1 MKVSEAMTSQ
11 VSTAA
16 PTDTVRKVAQ
26 VMAHVETGVVPS
38 SRAARWWAWS
48 PTATSSCAWSPRAAA
63 STAPISEA
71 MSEGEV
77 LSVKEDDVLADA
89 TAKMASNQ
97 VRRLVV
103 LNEAGNLTGILSLGD
118 VAKDYG
124 AKQVGRT
131 LEEISAEG
139 GEAAL
144 NSLHALAP
152 TWRLRRLSA
161 PIGGGGRA
169 R

>member
-1 MKVSEAMTSQ
+1 MKVSDAMTSQ

-26 VMAHVETGVVPS
+26 VMAHVETGAVPIVENGKVVGLVTDRDIVLRVVAEGRS
-38 SRAARWWAWS
+38 FDS
-48 PTATSSCAWSPRAAA
+48 
-63 STAPISEA
+63 PISEA

-77 LSVKEDDVLADA
+77 QSVREDDVLADA
-89 TAKMASNQ
+89 TAKMASHQ
-97 VRRLVV
+97 IRRLVV

-124 AKQVGRT
+124 AKQVGKT

-139 GEAAL
+139 GEAA
-144 NSLHALAP
+144 H
-152 TWRLRRLSA
+152 
-161 PIGGGGRA
+161 
-169 R
+169 